1 MQSSTIAT
9 LLIAALSTGVPAAA
23 QTAPAPEPVVVIV
36 DIATPPGISD
46 AAIRAGMA
54 KSVPQYR
61 ALTGLIRK
69 YFTIRPGHFGG
80 IYYWSSKAAAEA
92 WFNDTWHARVKATYG
107 TPGEVTYY
115 DVPVAVDGVKP

>member
-9 LLIAALSTGVPAAA
+9 LLIAALSAGAPAAA
-23 QTAPAPEPVVVIV
+23 QTAAAPEPVVVVV
-36 DIATPPGISD
+36 DITTPPGISD

-69 YFTIRPGHFGG
+69 YFTLADGHFGG
-80 IYYWSSKAAAEA
+80 VYYWSSRAAADA
-92 WFNDTWHARVKATYG
+92 WFNDAWHARVIKTYG
-107 TPGEVTYY
+107 RDADVRVYAVPIAIDGER
-115 DVPVAVDGVKP
+115 P